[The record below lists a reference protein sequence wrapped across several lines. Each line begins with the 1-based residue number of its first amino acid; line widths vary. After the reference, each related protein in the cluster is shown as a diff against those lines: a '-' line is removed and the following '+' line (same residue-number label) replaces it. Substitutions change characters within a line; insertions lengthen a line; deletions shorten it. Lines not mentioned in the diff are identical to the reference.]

1 MNLIRNGNLKVGEK
15 MPPERELSEQLKV
28 SRNTISTTYDELE
41 QQGVLKSYQGKGTF
55 VAEDASSWKAENIR
69 ERIMKFVDLSLEEAF
84 EIGINADE
92 FLNIVIQRVDEK
104 KELMNKIIALYIEC
118 NIEQSRMFSKQL
130 SKMINMNV
138 IPLTINDLKIMNEDT
153 RKLIKTSQVII
164 ATFNHINEVVQLISD
179 ETKEILGVAINANI
193 GTIVKIA
200 RYPVE
205 TKFGFLC
212 LSQEFIFKVSSA
224 LESAG
229 LEDVSIVYSNSVD
242 KIDIEELIGNS
253 DVIIVSPGRY
263 KEVKEFNKDNKE
275 IIQFLYSLD
284 DSSVKALSSKIIELK
299 YRK

>member
-1 MNLIRNGNLKVGEK
+1 
-15 MPPERELSEQLKV
+15 
-28 SRNTISTTYDELE
+28 
-41 QQGVLKSYQGKGTF
+41 
-55 VAEDASSWKAENIR
+55 
-69 ERIMKFVDLSLEEAF
+69 MKFVDLSLEEAF

>member
-1 MNLIRNGNLKVGEK
+1 

-153 RKLIKTSQVII
+153 RKLINTSQVII

-200 RYPVE
+200 RYPVG

-229 LEDVSIVYSNSVD
+229 LEDVNIVYSNSVD

-263 KEVKEFNKDNKE
+263 KEVKEINKDNKE

>member
-1 MNLIRNGNLKVGEK
+1 MNLIRNGTLKVGEK

-153 RKLIKTSQVII
+153 RKLINTSQVII

-229 LEDVSIVYSNSVD
+229 LEDVNIVYSNSVD

-263 KEVKEFNKDNKE
+263 KEVKEINKDNKE
-275 IIQFLYSLD
+275 IIEFLYSLD

>member
-1 MNLIRNGNLKVGEK
+1 MNLIRNGTLKVGEK

-153 RKLIKTSQVII
+153 RKLINTSQVII

-229 LEDVSIVYSNSVD
+229 LEDVNIVYSNSVD
-242 KIDIEELIGNS
+242 KTDIEELIGNS

-263 KEVKEFNKDNKE
+263 KEVKEINKDNKE
-275 IIQFLYSLD
+275 IIEFLYSLD

>member
-1 MNLIRNGNLKVGEK
+1 MNLIRNGTLKVGEK

-153 RKLIKTSQVII
+153 RKLINTSQVII

-229 LEDVSIVYSNSVD
+229 LEDVSIVYSNSVE

-263 KEVKEFNKDNKE
+263 KEVKEINKDNKE